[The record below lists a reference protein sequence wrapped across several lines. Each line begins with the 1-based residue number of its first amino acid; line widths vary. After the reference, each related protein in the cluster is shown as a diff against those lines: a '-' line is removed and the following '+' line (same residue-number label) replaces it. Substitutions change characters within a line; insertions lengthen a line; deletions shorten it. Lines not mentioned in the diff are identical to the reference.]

1 MRTIENQAEDAVLNG
16 LSAFLGIAL
25 FLAPWYLDLGS
36 ETAAARNAFACGA
49 TIAVVAM
56 LALSQS
62 YDWEEYLTLAI
73 GLWVVAA
80 PWALGFAEMRSPRR
94 ARRHRP
100 VRRRPFG
107 VRALAAVPVPRGAL
121 HLSGAPFVERWS
133 RRARGPSD
141 CPPDCPGPR
150 SCRPI
155 HSRSSWPRRSPPA
168 GPRST
173 PCAIT
178 PRP

>member
-80 PWALGFAEMRSPRR
+80 PWALDFAEMRT
-94 ARRHRP
+94 
-100 VRRRPFG
+100 
-107 VRALAAVPVPRGAL
+107 ALGAHVVIGL
-121 HLSGAPFVERWS
+121 SVVALSGFELWRLY
-133 RRARGPSD
+133 
-141 CPPDCPGPR
+141 
-150 SCRPI
+150 
-155 HSRSSWPRRSPPA
+155 RSPEA
-168 GPRST
+168 RS
-173 PCAIT
+173 I
-178 PRP
+178 

>member
-1 MRTIENQAEDAVLNG
+1 LTWIKASDPAGGDRARMEATGRLSLGSRPAPLPGSLCPEETSMRTIENQAEDAVLNG

-80 PWALGFAEMRSPRR
+80 PWALDFAEMRT
-94 ARRHRP
+94 
-100 VRRRPFG
+100 
-107 VRALAAVPVPRGAL
+107 ALGAHVVIGL
-121 HLSGAPFVERWS
+121 SVVALSGFELWRLY
-133 RRARGPSD
+133 
-141 CPPDCPGPR
+141 
-150 SCRPI
+150 
-155 HSRSSWPRRSPPA
+155 RSPEA
-168 GPRST
+168 RS
-173 PCAIT
+173 I
-178 PRP
+178 